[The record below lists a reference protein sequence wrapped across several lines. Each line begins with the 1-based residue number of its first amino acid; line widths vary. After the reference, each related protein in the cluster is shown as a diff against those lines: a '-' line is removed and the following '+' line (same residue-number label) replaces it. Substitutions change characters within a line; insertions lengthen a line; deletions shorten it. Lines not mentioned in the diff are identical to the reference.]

1 MKKLFFLLF
10 VLVVL
15 AGCKSEPE
23 IITPVIIN
31 VSENITEPVNETENV
46 TEEVEVEKP
55 PVKKCVTDL
64 PLCEDTKL
72 LEIHF
77 IDVGHGDSIL
87 VFTPNGKSMLIDGG
101 FDDQGAIVTQYLRDF
116 DIIYDNDLDVLI
128 ATHPDKDH
136 VGGLDT
142 LLFNM
147 AVKNVYD
154 NGQKVF
160 HNSYI
165 NYVGLAKKNP
175 YNVVEEDMALDLDE
189 DLEIELIVPYDRF
202 GYSENTNDN
211 SILTKITYGDVSFL
225 LTGDCTRECQKN
237 VFDAD
242 LDVDVLKIPHHGDS
256 DGLPQFFLDLTTPEI
271 AVISTGESLIF
282 NHPHQEVIEKLNK
295 TNITTYRTDLNG
307 TIIVR
312 SDGKNFDVLI
322 TKEVED
328 G

>member
-23 IITPVIIN
+23 IITPIIVN
-31 VSENITEPVNETENV
+31 VTENITEEAVNETENV
-46 TEEVEVEKP
+46 TEEVEIEKP

-87 VFTPNGKSMLIDGG
+87 VFTPNGKSMLVDGG
-101 FDDQGAIVTQYLRDF
+101 FDDQGAVVTHYLRDY

-165 NYVGLAKKNP
+165 
-175 YNVVEEDMALDLDE
+175 
-189 DLEIELIVPYDRF
+189 
-202 GYSENTNDN
+202 
-211 SILTKITYGDVSFL
+211 
-225 LTGDCTRECQKN
+225 
-237 VFDAD
+237 
-242 LDVDVLKIPHHGDS
+242 
-256 DGLPQFFLDLTTPEI
+256 
-271 AVISTGESLIF
+271 
-282 NHPHQEVIEKLNK
+282 
-295 TNITTYRTDLNG
+295 
-307 TIIVR
+307 
-312 SDGKNFDVLI
+312 
-322 TKEVED
+322 
-328 G
+328 